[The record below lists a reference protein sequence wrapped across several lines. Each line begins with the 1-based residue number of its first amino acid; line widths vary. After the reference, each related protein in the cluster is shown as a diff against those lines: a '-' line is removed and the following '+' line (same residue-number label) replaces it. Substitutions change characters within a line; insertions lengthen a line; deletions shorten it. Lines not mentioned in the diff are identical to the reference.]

1 MSSSYLFFFADNTL
15 ILLKHFVF
23 HCQSQGW
30 NNEGRQPHHS
40 GLVVFKHLVLHLVEG
55 LVKEMQNNTT
65 IPNNRRAQTN
75 VFSACDGESFGF
87 FTWSRVYTFLSQVL
101 GNQQRTGKASEP
113 QEGAFA
119 VNGRAG
125 CFVSGLVSCC
135 SSESPKGPRQPR
147 ELSEPWEL
155 MNFWVS
161 RLAQCQPF
169 NIALDRAVWGKCARE
184 RLSYLLHLSL
194 TMAGGSGPAHVEMEG
209 TSLLSDGNFLFQNG
223 CTLFF
228 PLSALLCW
236 GRVNWLIRTLLPS
249 PSLWSLT
256 FFKSTRPKERS
267 LISEMTNHR
276 GAEIFHSLPMAD
288 ISNQSQHFN
297 TQPAASS
304 DSLAT

>member
-1 MSSSYLFFFADNTL
+1 MSFTVNLRAEITKADSHTTQVWLFSNILFYTLLRVWWRKCKTTPPYQITDALRPMCLVHVMEKALGSSPGVVCTPFYLRCWETNSEQARPASPRKEH
-15 ILLKHFVF
+15 LLWTAALAAL
-23 HCQSQGW
+23 CQGLLAAAAQSLQRGQGSPGSFLSHGSW
-30 NNEGRQPHHS
+30 WVSEFPGWLSVNPS
-40 GLVVFKHLVLHLVEG
+40 ILHLTELFG
-55 LVKEMQNNTT
+55 G
-65 IPNNRRAQTN
+65 N
-75 VFSACDGESFGF
+75 VH
-87 FTWSRVYTFLSQVL
+87 
-101 GNQQRTGKASEP
+101 
-113 QEGAFA
+113 
-119 VNGRAG
+119 
-125 CFVSGLVSCC
+125 
-135 SSESPKGPRQPR
+135 
-147 ELSEPWEL
+147 
-155 MNFWVS
+155 
-161 RLAQCQPF
+161 
-169 NIALDRAVWGKCARE
+169 E
-184 RLSYLLHLSL
+184 RLSHLLHLSL

-256 FFKSTRPKERS
+256 FFKSAKPKERS

-304 DSLAT
+304 ASLAT

>member
-1 MSSSYLFFFADNTL
+1 MCLAHVMEKALGSSPGVVCTPFYLRCWETNSEQARPASPRKEH
-15 ILLKHFVF
+15 LLWTAALAAL
-23 HCQSQGW
+23 CQGLLAAAAQSLQRGQG
-30 NNEGRQPHHS
+30 
-40 GLVVFKHLVLHLVEG
+40 
-55 LVKEMQNNTT
+55 
-65 IPNNRRAQTN
+65 
-75 VFSACDGESFGF
+75 
-87 FTWSRVYTFLSQVL
+87 
-101 GNQQRTGKASEP
+101 
-113 QEGAFA
+113 
-119 VNGRAG
+119 
-125 CFVSGLVSCC
+125 
-135 SSESPKGPRQPR
+135 SPG

-155 MNFWVS
+155 MSFWVS
-161 RLAQCQPF
+161 GLAQCQPF
-169 NIALDRAVWGKCARE
+169 NIALDRAVWGNCARE
-184 RLSYLLHLSL
+184 RLSHLLHLSL

-209 TSLLSDGNFLFQNG
+209 TSLLSDGSFLSQNG

-236 GRVNWLIRTLLPS
+236 GRVTWLIRTLLPS

-288 ISNQSQHFN
+288 IRNQSQHFN